1 MTVFPPNAK
10 DGQLHEADNGVYY
23 VYRADKNVWQSNNV
37 IPKWSD
43 QVFIRN
49 TDNQTQQGVNDVTK
63 AASNKVYAI
72 ATSTGQLLEVA
83 FDVKTR
89 GIWKH
94 QSGPGAPGDPP
105 VALQCFLVE
114 DAEGNRTQDYS
125 EAAVLVI
132 HAIGGGPKD
141 KITIGAT
148 EIGDLITIQ
157 NQHDLQGGSYIVTG
171 IEEFDSYDPNEL
183 TDAYARY
190 TVIVNEKATT
200 GAFSADEMVTIRI
213 FPRPTEGMG
222 VDDYDGRYLQLKAP
236 NDVNNQFRIK
246 GTGGTYIS
254 TAGDELGIYHLK
266 TPTDV
271 AHAANKGYVDEQIA
285 AIEIPDGE
293 LSTREKLYLQ
303 GFYPFKIAQNTQVE
317 SEGEMTVK
325 KDNYLVDLDPET
337 WKYFSFS
344 VVDAYGL
351 DLAAK
356 SLNHMHMDNYYFA
369 QIWFLREDGRKL
381 CSYIAE
387 MKAKDNNF
395 EQKFDLEMK
404 NGKELITPKS
414 YDLPSLRVDKGEVLW
429 VKCSFWGN

>member
-10 DGQLHEADNGVYY
+10 DGQLHAADNGVYY

-114 DAEGNRTQDYS
+114 DAEGNKTQDYS
-125 EAAVLVI
+125 KAAVLVI
-132 HAIGGGPKD
+132 HAIGGGPRD
-141 KITIGAT
+141 TISIGST

-157 NQHDLQGGSYIVTG
+157 NQNDLQGGSYIVTG
-171 IEEFDSYDPNEL
+171 IEEFEGDDPNEL

-190 TVIVNEKATT
+190 TVTVNEKATT
-200 GAFSADEMVTIRI
+200 GFFSADEMVTIRI

-222 VDDYDGRYLQLKAP
+222 VDDYDDRYLQLKAP

-271 AHAANKGYVDEQIA
+271 SHAANKAYVDEQIA

-303 GFYPFKIAQNTQVE
+303 GFYPFKIAQNSQVE

-351 DLAAK
+351 DLASK
-356 SLNHMHMDNYYFA
+356 SLNHMHMENYYLA

-395 EQKFDLEMK
+395 AQKFDLEMR
-404 NGKELITPKS
+404 NGMELVIPKS
-414 YDLPSLRVDKGEVLW
+414 FDVPSLRVDKGEVLW

>member
-10 DGQLHEADNGVYY
+10 DGQLHAADNGVYY

-43 QVFIRN
+43 QVFIRGAE
-49 TDNQTQQGVNDVTK
+49 NQTQQGVNDITK

-94 QSGPGAPGDPP
+94 QSGPSSPDDPP
-105 VALQCFLVE
+105 VGLQCFLVE
-114 DAEGNRTQDYS
+114 DAEGNRTQEYS

-141 KITIGAT
+141 KISIGST

-157 NQHDLQGGSYIVTG
+157 NQNDLQGGSYIVTG
-171 IEEFDSYDPNEL
+171 IEEFNDEDPNEL

-190 TVIVNEKATT
+190 TVTVNEKATT
-200 GAFSADEMVTIRI
+200 GMFSADEMVTIRI

-246 GTGGTYIS
+246 GGGGTYIS

-271 AHAANKGYVDEQIA
+271 THAANKAYVDEQIA
-285 AIEIPDGE
+285 AIEIPDGK

-356 SLNHMHMDNYYFA
+356 SLNHMHMDNYYLA
-369 QIWFLREDGRKL
+369 QLWFLREDGRKL

-404 NGKELITPKS
+404 NGKEFISSKS
-414 YDLPSLRVDKGEVLW
+414 WDLPSLRVDKGEVLW
-429 VKCSFWGN
+429 IKCSFWGN